1 MPEIHSE
8 IEENYS
14 LNKRERKSVFNLREA
29 VLWVWILLI
38 VSISHP
44 LSAQETSSDIDS
56 SISAAELEW
65 QVVQIAEGVIW
76 KKYQGDDLYNARLSI
91 NLIELDLQNAP
102 NLLKLAYSDSGLM
115 NTSEFAR
122 VHDAIAAIN
131 GSFFDM
137 ERGLPV
143 VYIKVDGETISRGAP
158 GRNVYTENGGV
169 GWNQGENPVII
180 TKPENGWASVQYQ
193 NVLASGPMLIQE
205 RRMREFSNDPF
216 HQNRHPR
223 TAVAITSDQKMLLVT
238 VDGRSFQSY
247 GFTIPEL
254 AQFFTELGSTDA
266 INLDGGGSTVMW
278 IDEQIENGGVIS
290 YPSDNF
296 EFDHEGE
303 RAVSTALLILRIG
316 SNSH

>member
-1 MPEIHSE
+1 MSDFQLEIGESH
-8 IEENYS
+8 
-14 LNKRERKSVFNLREA
+14 LHGKRVWKPVFIHRVR
-29 VLWVWILLI
+29 VLWVWILFL

-44 LSAQETSSDIDS
+44 LSAQETNTDTTAT
-56 SISAAELEW
+56 ISAAELEW
-65 QVVQIAEGVIW
+65 QVEQIAEGVIW

-91 NLIELDLQNAP
+91 NLIELDLQNTH

-115 NTSEFAR
+115 NTSEFAK

-143 VYIKVDGETISRGAP
+143 VFIKADGETISRGAP
-158 GRNVYTENGGV
+158 GRNVYTENGGI
-169 GWNQGENPVII
+169 GWNPGELPVIV
-180 TKPENGWASVQYQ
+180 TRPDDGWANTGYQ
-193 NVLASGPMLIQE
+193 NLLASGPMLIQE
-205 RRMREFSNDPF
+205 SRMREFNNDPF

-223 TAVAITSDQKMLLVT
+223 TAVAITGDQKMLLVT

-247 GFTIPEL
+247 GLTIPEI
-254 AQFFTELGSTDA
+254 AQFFTELGATDA
-266 INLDGGGSTVMW
+266 LNLDGGGSSVMW
-278 IDEQIENGGVIS
+278 IDDRIENGGVIS

-303 RAVSTALLILRIG
+303 RAVSTALLILRKRK
-316 SNSH
+316 